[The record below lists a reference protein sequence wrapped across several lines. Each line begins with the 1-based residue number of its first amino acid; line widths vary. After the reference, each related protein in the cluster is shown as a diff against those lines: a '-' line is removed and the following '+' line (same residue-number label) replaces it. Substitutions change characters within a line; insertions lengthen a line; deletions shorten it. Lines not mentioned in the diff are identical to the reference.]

1 MEGVDIMSDRKQVP
15 LTQQNKVEQ
24 GRFAPID
31 GPYLNNE
38 AIPDEDTAR
47 QNVIDNADVVEH
59 LDEDT

>member
-1 MEGVDIMSDRKQVP
+1 VSDRKQIP

-24 GRFAPID
+24 GKFAPID

-38 AIPDEDTAR
+38 AIPDEDTTHR
-47 QNVIDNADVVEH
+47 NTIDTTDVAEH

>member
-1 MEGVDIMSDRKQVP
+1 VPDRKQIP

-24 GRFAPID
+24 GKFAPID

-47 QNVIDNADVVEH
+47 RNTIDTTDVAVH